1 MKAGLRR
8 PFAVVAVGVQRR
20 DAHVRQHV
28 GKGAAHIRVVSE
40 IRVGCKEDGDAVA
53 GRVLQQLA
61 LLCSIGGLL
70 LLLRMERLLPGV
82 LRLARGVSE
91 LCG

>member
-1 MKAGLRR
+1 MNTGLQR
-8 PFAVVAVGVQRR
+8 PFAVVAVGVQQR

-28 GKGAAHIRVVSE
+28 GKGAAHVRVVSE

-61 LLCSIGGLL
+61 LLRCIGGLL

-82 LRLARGVSE
+82 LRLARGATE